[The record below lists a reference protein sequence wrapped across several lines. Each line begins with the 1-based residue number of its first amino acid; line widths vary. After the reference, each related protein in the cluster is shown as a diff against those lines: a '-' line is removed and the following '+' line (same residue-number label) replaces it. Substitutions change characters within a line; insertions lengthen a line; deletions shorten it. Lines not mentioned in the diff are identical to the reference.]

1 MGAGRWICVV
11 RLRLDQLGAGSLGDR
26 CPLDQEIVDR
36 IRSRFIK
43 TATIDLERR
52 VAGYS
57 GSDDA
62 RFNHVHRF

>member
-1 MGAGRWICVV
+1 MGAGRWICAV

-43 TATIDLERR
+43 TTTVDLESEGR
-52 VAGYS
+52 GLF
-57 GSDDA
+57 
-62 RFNHVHRF
+62 RFG